1 MSADSSDAPQLS
13 ALASL
18 RRFARP
24 REPREHCDL
33 CSTALASEHA
43 HLLELS
49 SRRLLCAC
57 DACAVLFDNPPSPY
71 PLPPPGGEGRVRGAG
86 KYRRVPR
93 RVQLLRDF
101 QLPDETWAALQLPID
116 LAFLLHSTPA
126 GRVVAFYPSPAG
138 ATEALVPVEAWQTL
152 VQDNPVLR
160 DLTPDVEALLV
171 NRIQHNREH
180 YRAGIDK
187 CYELVGLLRTH
198 WRGLGGGSLVWE
210 KIGRFFAGLRGG
222 AARA

>member
-1 MSADSSDAPQLS
+1 MSADPSDAPRLS

-18 RRFARP
+18 RRLARP
-24 REPREHCDL
+24 QTPREHCDL
-33 CSTALASEHA
+33 CSAGLAENHA

-57 DACAVLFDNPPSPY
+57 DACAILFDNPV
-71 PLPPPGGEGRVRGAG
+71 GG

-101 QLPDETWAALQLPID
+101 HLSDEAWAALQLPID
-116 LAFLLHSTPA
+116 LAFLLPSTTA
-126 GRVVAFYPSPAG
+126 RRVVAYYPSPAG
-138 ATEALVPVEAWQTL
+138 ATEALVPLEAWQTL
-152 VQDNPVLR
+152 VQDNPVLA

-171 NRIQHNREH
+171 NRIRQNREH

-187 CYELVGLLRTH
+187 CYELVGLLRLH
-198 WRGLGGGSLVWE
+198 WRGLAGGSAVWE
-210 KIGRFFAGLRGG
+210 EIGRFFDGLRGG